1 MATSRLA
8 RTGMTTVLTSAP
20 SDDEALLQQAEAA
33 VAAWRA
39 ELSSVSAE
47 RAALLEEGEEG
58 SDAEREIEALST
70 RRQRLIWD
78 IRERE
83 QEVKRRRRAI
93 AAAAPRPVAAV
104 SARGRERAP
113 RRVRFAGVA
122 DTPAADGARPCSAAL
137 QAVYARSP
145 APRGASPPEV
155 RVVLPSSACKE
166 RRGGGLRARP
176 ENEATPEAAPAEATA
191 DAAAAADAEVESALE
206 LLGSPL
212 PPAEAKAAARAL
224 ARKAW
229 AEEGE
234 GEAAEEAAAEAEGE
248 EAEGER
254 LQAEVRALSELLDAE
269 STAMAA
275 YLPPPPPEAA
285 EQEERAPS
293 HSDEMP
299 PAAAA
304 ADAEAEAA
312 EAAAPPAEAEKAALA
327 QELTTARIEVDLL
340 QRHLREAR
348 GRVEALE
355 HAAAERGAEL
365 RRTQRRLVAQEQQS
379 AALVAVLAEALGRSG
394 LSQAMVAAVRVAGA
408 RAAAGASPRWVP
420 AWEPTGWDAL
430 DLYDEAAAALSPE
443 AAQAE

>member
-1 MATSRLA
+1 MAAVRS
-8 RTGMTTVLTSAP
+8 VPSAAT
-20 SDDEALLQQAEAA
+20 DEQAELLQQAEAA

-83 QEVKRRRRAI
+83 QEVKRRRRAL

-145 APRGASPPEV
+145 APRGESPPEV

-285 EQEERAPS
+285 AEEERAPP
-293 HSDEMP
+293 HSDETP

-304 ADAEAEAA
+304 EAAEAA
-312 EAAAPPAEAEKAALA
+312 EAAAPPPEAEKAGLA

-443 AAQAE
+443 AAQTE

>member
-1 MATSRLA
+1 
-8 RTGMTTVLTSAP
+8 MTTVLTSAP

-47 RAALLEEGEEG
+47 RSALLQEGEEG

-83 QEVKRRRRAI
+83 QEVKRRRRAL

-122 DTPAADGARPCSAAL
+122 DTPATDGARPCSAAL

-234 GEAAEEAAAEAEGE
+234 AEAAEEAAAEAEGE

-285 EQEERAPS
+285 AEEERAPP
-293 HSDEMP
+293 HSDETP
-299 PAAAA
+299 PAAA
-304 ADAEAEAA
+304 AEAA
-312 EAAAPPAEAEKAALA
+312 EAAAPPPEAEKAGLA

-408 RAAAGASPRWVP
+408 RAAAGGSPRWVP

>member
-1 MATSRLA
+1 
-8 RTGMTTVLTSAP
+8 MTTVLTSAP

-83 QEVKRRRRAI
+83 QEVKRRRRAL

-234 GEAAEEAAAEAEGE
+234 AEAAEEAAAEAEGE

-285 EQEERAPS
+285 AEEERAPP
-293 HSDEMP
+293 HSDET

-304 ADAEAEAA
+304 AAEAE
-312 EAAAPPAEAEKAALA
+312 AAPPAEAEKAGLA